1 MEEQSEQDYR
11 RRYSDQGQ
19 LELDLEGQGR
29 ARKGEQVITCSTDRE
44 DSGQPTLAG
53 KLALGPCVFEDKPR
67 KAGWGG
73 LRGL

>member
-44 DSGQPTLAG
+44 DSG
-53 KLALGPCVFEDKPR
+53 
-67 KAGWGG
+67 
-73 LRGL
+73 